1 MVSRREFL
9 RGGAAAG
16 LLSAAP
22 VGLVGAATHPGPALA
37 FEAVC
42 DTRWEEGNQF
52 LAALGSS
59 PYRAHGVGTDP
70 GAVLGMLPAAIAA
83 RRPVVGISTDAALL
97 LAEHL
102 AGREGYRLVFHSDHE
117 HTPTDTLTHTL
128 RGERDLLDALERPLA
143 QGGARWPALLACHAG
158 ALAVSRGG
166 DQRRSVQARATRPAA
181 SPGHL
186 AVWALAPAPV

>member
-22 VGLVGAATHPGPALA
+22 VGLVGAATHPGPVPA

-42 DTRWEEGNQF
+42 DTRWEEGDLF
-52 LAALGSS
+52 LAALGSA
-59 PYRAHGVGTDP
+59 PYRAHGVGADP
-70 GAVLGMLPAAIAA
+70 GAVLGVLPNAIAA
-83 RRPVVGISTDAALL
+83 GRPIVGITTDAALV

-102 AGREGYRLVFHSDHE
+102 AGREGYQLVFHSDHQ
-117 HTPTDTLTHTL
+117 HADADALTHTL
-128 RGERDLLDALERPLA
+128 RGEHALVEALERPLA
-143 QGGARWPALLACHAG
+143 QGGAQWPALLARHAG
-158 ALAVSRGG
+158 ALTASRGR
-166 DQRRSVQARATRPAA
+166 DRQRTVQARATRPAA

-186 AVWALAPAPV
+186 AVWALAPARA